1 MKHLLGKNK
10 GQKMKAQIGISEVN
24 SQMAANELMIILAD
38 EYVLYTKTKKA
49 HWNVEGPDF
58 IAKHRFFESQFGEL
72 DQLIDQLAE
81 RIRSIGH
88 FPEAT
93 LRSFLQ
99 LTRFTEMSR
108 EENNSKG
115 FIIDLLSDHESLI
128 ISLRENIHRF
138 SAEFHDQG
146 SSDFITGLMKVH
158 EKMAWFLRAHI

>member
-1 MKHLLGKNK
+1 
-10 GQKMKAQIGISEVN
+10 MKAEIGISEVN
-24 SQMAANELMIILAD
+24 SQLAANELMKILAD

-49 HWNVEGPDF
+49 HWNVEGADF
-58 IAKHRFFESQFGEL
+58 IAKHKFFESQFGEL
-72 DQLIDQLAE
+72 DLMIDRIAE

-99 LTRFTEMSR
+99 LTRLTEMSI

-115 FIIDLLSDHESLI
+115 FIKELLSDHESI
-128 ISLRENIHRF
+128 IITLRANIHRF
-138 SAEFHDQG
+138 TAEFHDQG
-146 SSDFITGLMKVH
+146 SSDFITGLMEEH